1 MTSTPQPVPTAKPKP
16 ILVCPDCTN
25 DDQSLLDSKHT
36 PPGQVYCENCSH
48 TFRYNSAMKEQG

>member
-1 MTSTPQPVPTAKPKP
+1 MPSTPQPVPTAKPKP

-48 TFRYNSAMKEQG
+48 TFRVKVQA